1 MGRGISAAPGLQL
14 EHRNGFLGSA
24 EPRGK
29 EEFASRNEPQGTGNE
44 RDASSLEVHRRAVE
58 SMLDERVERRLQD
71 DLLALAG
78 GRMDAVSRSTCGNVS
93 QVIEKRA
100 FFPRHQQKGPLA
112 FRSLWRSGKIG

>member
-1 MGRGISAAPGLQL
+1 M
-14 EHRNGFLGSA
+14 
-24 EPRGK
+24 
-29 EEFASRNEPQGTGNE
+29 GNE

-71 DLLALAG
+71 DLL
-78 GRMDAVSRSTCGNVS
+78 RSFSIVTWPLTRRTCGNVS

-100 FFPRHQQKGPLA
+100 LFPRHQQKGPLA